1 MQEEAQ
7 KARGLAR
14 TLQGYVHS
22 DKMNKSIVV
31 AVSTYK
37 KHPQYGKY
45 ILRTKKYMAHDEG
58 NICHVGDRVEIVES
72 RPISKNKRWRV
83 RSIIEKAV

>member
-1 MQEEAQ
+1 MQEETQ
-7 KARGLAR
+7 KVRGLAR
-14 TLQGYVHS
+14 TLRGYVHS
-22 DKMNKSIVV
+22 DKMNKSVVV

-58 NICHVGDRVEIVES
+58 NVCHVGDRVEIVES